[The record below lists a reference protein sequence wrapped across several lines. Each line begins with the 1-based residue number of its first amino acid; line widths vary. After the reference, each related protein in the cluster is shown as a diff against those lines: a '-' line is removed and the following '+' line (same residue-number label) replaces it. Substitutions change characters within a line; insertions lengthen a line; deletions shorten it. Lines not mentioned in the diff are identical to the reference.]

1 MEAELLAALTVGG
14 LALATATLGA
24 IGGIGGAVL
33 LVPMLVLLG
42 WSPLEAAPIGIAMS
56 AAAALAAVPRQTLTG
71 LTNYR
76 LGVSLEIAA
85 SIAAAA
91 GALLSV
97 LLPVAA
103 VQYALGGSAVVAS
116 MAGGLRK
123 GQRNRPVEGASLEEL
138 GDRPGQLASAYP
150 DQTGRV
156 VPYEVARFRT
166 GMGLIGGAGLL
177 AGLTGVSGGFIKTP
191 VMSEVM
197 RVPVKVAAATT
208 MFMIGVTAA
217 VTIAVYASQG
227 RITAAIA
234 PAVVGGLLGGRI
246 GAAVQPRLPA
256 TLVRRLLSVSLL
268 VIGIVLVV
276 RA

>member
-1 MEAELLAALTVGG
+1 MEAELAALLVGL
-14 LALATATLGA
+14 LAFATATLGA
-24 IGGIGGAVL
+24 VGGLGGAVL
-33 LVPMLVLLG
+33 LVPALVLLG
-42 WSPLEAAPIGIAMS
+42 WAPSEAAPVGIAMS
-56 AAAALAAVPRQTLTG
+56 GAGALAAVPRQTLSG
-71 LTNYR
+71 LTNHR
-76 LGVSLEIAA
+76 LGVALEIPA
-85 SIAAAA
+85 SVAAAA

-97 LLPVAA
+97 LAPEQALQYMLGGAAIIAA
-103 VQYALGGSAVVAS
+103 V
-116 MAGGLRK
+116 AGGARR
-123 GQRNRPVEGASLEEL
+123 GQRNLPVDGADLSTWR
-138 GDRPGQLASAYP
+138 DRPGELASAYP
-150 DQTGRV
+150 DPAGRV
-156 VPYEVARFRT
+156 IPYEVQRLPI
-166 GMGLIGGAGLL
+166 GIGLISGAGLL
-177 AGLTGVSGGFIKTP
+177 AGLTGTSGGFIKTP

-208 MFMIGVTAA
+208 MFMIGITAA
-217 VTIAVYASQG
+217 VTIAVYTSQG